1 MKFFSNL
8 DNLTEPKIIRVVN
21 PSIRNENKNKLIISL
36 PGELTCRFPALMTC
50 KVQRPSA
57 FSPQKWTLRKGQ
69 SSKLELRTSRGRSKS
84 SVEVVP
90 IGEVRRSLRFPRGKN
105 LRETCKRQKF
115 LSFSLLSFDT
125 SVLADYLYLLSLKPV
140 M

>member
-1 MKFFSNL
+1 MLLLMIKKGRKKNV
-8 DNLTEPKIIRVVN
+8 KV
-21 PSIRNENKNKLIISL
+21 RNECKNRIEMNM

-69 SSKLELRTSRGRSKS
+69 SSKLELRTSRGRSKR

-90 IGEVRRSLRFPRGKN
+90 MGEVSRSLRFPRGKN
-105 LRETCKRQKF
+105 LRETYKDRKFSPF
-115 LSFSLLSFDT
+115 LSSRLCPPWLIT
-125 SVLADYLYLLSLKPV
+125 SIYSR
-140 M
+140 